1 MLPPA
6 CAARPPASSPPPTLR
21 PSIRPHAPSD
31 RWPND
36 CTAYFF
42 PKPAGTL
49 GYCITRSPKR
59 QKMTAKCSPPPL
71 LVLVAAACLAT
82 LVAGHSSLVSPISRN
97 AVDRN
102 LRPWQGGRF
111 GNNQSCAH
119 PSRESENDA
128 DIRARFGLCWGCNCV
143 NSTGTCDVAQTCLW
157 VSVAA
162 RRSVFF
168 FLLFMPSPFVC
179 VFSSLKGARL
189 AAIAATGARAIR
201 TPRTGAA
208 RE

>member
-1 MLPPA
+1 
-6 CAARPPASSPPPTLR
+6 
-21 PSIRPHAPSD
+21 
-31 RWPND
+31 
-36 CTAYFF
+36 
-42 PKPAGTL
+42 
-49 GYCITRSPKR
+49 
-59 QKMTAKCSPPPL
+59 MTAKCSPPPL

-162 RRSVFF
+162 CRSVFF
-168 FLLFMPSPFVC
+168 SVIYALSICVC
-179 VFSSLKGARL
+179 FQFSEGCSIGCDSCDGGESNPNTKDRCGKGMKP
-189 AAIAATGARAIR
+189 TNNDPYFR
-201 TPRTGAA
+201 TYNRNVTAMS
-208 RE
+208 EKDM